1 MPMGPTAKR
10 RDAPSKP
17 DSIALTIVPMHS
29 PLPAKPVCENPVEMA
44 NETSLK
50 LYRLATSG
58 FGPISPA
65 WLLWRQWRGKEDGRR
80 LAERIGRPSRPR
92 EAGQLVWLHGA
103 SVGEGLALL
112 PVVERLCARGLST
125 LITTG
130 TVTSARVL
138 GSRMPGGSVHQFLP
152 LDVPAFIGR
161 FLDHWQP
168 NLVLLAES
176 ELWPNLICETSRRG
190 IPLVLVNARLSQ
202 RSFDR
207 WQKLPSLIGAL
218 LRRVDLCMA
227 QTKDD
232 ASRLLRLGAPR
243 VQVAGNLKY
252 DVAAPPVDAARLAEL
267 AAAIGSR
274 PVWLAAS
281 THAGE
286 ENIALDVHRSLATT
300 FPTLLTIVAPR
311 HPDRGPEIV
320 EHARR
325 RGLSVIQRSQGVL
338 PTLRTQIYVADTMGE
353 MGVFYRLASSVFV
366 GKSLTASGGQN
377 PIEPAKLGSA
387 ILHGPYVDNFA
398 EVYREMDGACGALE
412 IADAE
417 TLEEALT
424 LLLSDVALLRKMARA
439 ASDTVE
445 RLGGATN
452 NIMQALEPYLMQM
465 HVEVSRQR

>member
-1 MPMGPTAKR
+1 MARETL
-10 RDAPSKP
+10 
-17 DSIALTIVPMHS
+17 LT
-29 PLPAKPVCENPVEMA
+29 
-44 NETSLK
+44 
-50 LYRLATSG
+50 LYRVGTAG
-58 FGPISPA
+58 FGPVSPA
-65 WLLWRQWRGKEDGRR
+65 WLMWRQWRGKEDRRR
-80 LAERIGRPSRPR
+80 LPERIGHPSRPR
-92 EAGQLVWLHGA
+92 EPGQLVWLHGA
-103 SVGEGLALL
+103 SVGESLALL
-112 PVVERLCARGLST
+112 PLVERLRARGLPT

-130 TVTSARVL
+130 TVTSARVIEH
-138 GSRMPGGSVHQFLP
+138 RMPGGSVHQFLP
-152 LDVPAFIGR
+152 LDVPAFVSR

-168 NLVLLAES
+168 SLALLAES
-176 ELWPNLICETSRRG
+176 ELWPNLICETNRRR

-202 RSFDR
+202 KSFER
-207 WQKLPSLIGAL
+207 WQRLPNFIAPL

-232 ASRLLRLGAPR
+232 SARLLRLGAPR

-267 AAAIGSR
+267 AAAVGSR

-286 ENIALDVHRSLATT
+286 EDIALDVQRVLAKK

-311 HPDRGPEIV
+311 HPDRGEEIV
-320 EHARR
+320 EQARR
-325 RGLSVIQRSQGVL
+325 RGLSVAQRSRGAT
-338 PTLRTQIYVADTMGE
+338 PTLRTQVYVADTIGE

-366 GKSLTASGGQN
+366 GRSLTAEGGQN

-387 ILHGPYVDNFA
+387 ILHGPHVANFA
-398 EVYREMDGACGALE
+398 EVYRELDAARGAIQ

-417 TLEEALT
+417 TLKNALAV
-424 LLLSDVALLRKMARA
+424 LLSDSALLRKMARA

-465 HVEVSRQR
+465 QVESR

>member
-1 MPMGPTAKR
+1 
-10 RDAPSKP
+10 
-17 DSIALTIVPMHS
+17 
-29 PLPAKPVCENPVEMA
+29 MA
-44 NETSLK
+44 RETSLK
-50 LYRLATSG
+50 LYRFTTAG

-80 LAERIGRPSRPR
+80 LGERIGHATRPR
-92 EAGQLVWLHGA
+92 EAGRLVWMHGA
-103 SVGEGLALL
+103 SVGESLALL
-112 PVVERLCARGLST
+112 PLVERLCARGLSI
-125 LITTG
+125 LLTTG

-138 GSRMPGGSVHQFLP
+138 ESRMPGGAVHQFLP

-161 FLDHWQP
+161 FLDHWRP
-168 NLVLLAES
+168 NLALLAES
-176 ELWPNLICETSRRG
+176 ELWPNLICETNRRG

-218 LRRVDLCMA
+218 LRRVDLCLA
-227 QTKDD
+227 QTKED
-232 ASRLLRLGAPR
+232 AARLLRLGAPR

-252 DVAAPPVDAARLAEL
+252 DVAAPPVDAARLAKL
-267 AAAIGSR
+267 AAAVGSR

-281 THAGE
+281 SHAGE
-286 ENIALDVHRSLATT
+286 EDIALNVHRALASR

-320 EHARR
+320 ELARR
-325 RGLSVIQRSQGVL
+325 RGLSVIQRSHGVC
-338 PTLRTQIYVADTMGE
+338 PTSRTQIYVADTMGE
-353 MGVFYRLASSVFV
+353 MGIFYRLASSVFV
-366 GKSLTASGGQN
+366 GKSLTAAGGQN

-387 ILHGPYVDNFA
+387 ILHGPYVGNFA
-398 EVYREMDGACGALE
+398 EVYRELDAACGALE
-412 IADAE
+412 IGDAE
-417 TLEEALT
+417 LLKNALA

-465 HVEVSRQR
+465 QVESR